1 MALHVMD
8 EANRCLQCKVPQCQK
23 GCPISTNIPL
33 AIKLLKE
40 NKLDE
45 AGKMLFEN
53 NPLTT
58 VCSLVCNHENQC
70 EGHCVLGRKGAPVHF
85 STIENYISTTYANKM
100 TEGPKP
106 SNGMRVAIIGSGPA
120 GITIAI
126 ILARY
131 GYQVTIFEG
140 KDKIGGVLR
149 YGIPEFRLPKSVLD
163 DIEYRHLELKGIK
176 VRPNT
181 LIGSAITIEDLF
193 RDGYKSIFV
202 GTGVWN
208 PNTLHIKGETFGNV
222 HFGINYLNNPDSY
235 KLGERVIVIG
245 AGNAAM
251 DVARTAIRKGVRRL
265 TCFSITKEVAASQY
279 EFSYA
284 TLEGVEF
291 EYNKRPV
298 EIKDNGVIFR
308 DVIENEDG
316 SFTDVDGSD
325 TLYESDSVIISIS
338 QGPMTRLVNS
348 TKGLNANKHGL
359 LEADETG
366 HTSRPGIF
374 ASGDVVNGARTVV
387 EAVAHSKIVAES
399 MHEYMQSLKD
409 TTD

>member
-1 MALHVMD
+1 MD
-8 EANRCLQCKVPQCQK
+8 EANRCLGCKVPQCQK
-23 GCPISTNIPL
+23 GCPISTPIPEV
-33 AIKLLKE
+33 IKLLKA

-85 STIENYISTTYANKM
+85 STIESYISTTYANKM
-100 TEGPKP
+100 TQGPAP
-106 SNGMRVAIIGSGPA
+106 SNCMRAAIIGSGPA
-120 GITIAI
+120 GLTIAV

-131 GYQVTIFEG
+131 GYDVTIFEG
-140 KDKIGGVLR
+140 KDKVGGVLR

-163 DIEYRHLELKGIK
+163 DFKYRHLDLKGIK
-176 VRPNT
+176 FRPNT
-181 LIGSAITIEDLF
+181 HIGGAIGIDDLF
-193 RDGYKSIFV
+193 RDGYKAIFV
-202 GTGVWN
+202 GTGVWK
-208 PNTLHIKGETFGNV
+208 PNALHIKGETLGNV

-235 KLGERVIVIG
+235 QLGKRVIVIG

-251 DVARTAIRKGVRRL
+251 DVARTAIRKGVQEL
-265 TCFSITKEVAASQY
+265 TCFSITKQVAASKH

-284 TLEGVEF
+284 QLEGVQF
-291 EYNKRPV
+291 EYNMAPV
-298 EIKDNGVIFR
+298 EIKDDGVIFK

-316 SFTDVDGSD
+316 TFTDVPDS
-325 TLYESDSVIISIS
+325 THFFPADSVIISIS
-338 QGPMTRLVNS
+338 QGPQNRIVN
-348 TKGLNANKHGL
+348 TTQGLAADKKGLL
-359 LEADETG
+359 VADETG
-366 HTSRPGIF
+366 HTTRPGIF

-399 MHEYMQSLKD
+399 MHQYMQSLKD
-409 TTD
+409 GE